1 MPNTLRVTPRV
12 WIGFAIWVG
21 YIVVVFAMQKLTGV
35 PYTELGDSGENL
47 FFGVGLSLIVGSV
60 LLAITTSLLGW
71 WRPALF
77 DAARSRHR
85 WPIIAPIAMAV
96 LVLVN
101 LAATD
106 WAAYDVAFFGASIV
120 LLLVGFTEELTTR
133 GLLLVGLRSRLSEPW
148 VWFLSTLA
156 FALMHYINVFAGQ
169 GFLPTTQQVGF
180 AFLGGTIFYIL
191 RRTTGSLVW
200 AMVLH
205 GFWDFSTFSSGYGE
219 TSPLVGLTAILYLV
233 VGLFALVAVWWTFRS
248 TAQSDV
254 PDAAAARLTA

>member
-1 MPNTLRVTPRV
+1 MPNALRVTPRV

-21 YIVVVFAMQKLTGV
+21 YLVVIFAMQRVTGV
-35 PYTELGDSGENL
+35 PYTELGESGENL
-47 FFGVGLSLIVGSV
+47 FFGVGLSLIVGTV

-71 WRPALF
+71 WRPVLF

-85 WPIIAPIAMAV
+85 WPLIAPFAMAV
-96 LVLVN
+96 LLVVN
-101 LAATD
+101 LAVTD
-106 WAAYDVAFFGASIV
+106 WAAYDAAFFGASIV

-148 VWFLSTLA
+148 VWFLTTLA
-156 FALMHYINVFAGQ
+156 FALMHYVNVLTGQ
-169 GFLPTTQQVGF
+169 DFLPTTLQVGY

-219 TSPLVGLTAILYLV
+219 TSPLVGLTATLYGV

-248 TAQSDV
+248 AAQSDV
-254 PDAAAARLTA
+254 PNVMAARPAV